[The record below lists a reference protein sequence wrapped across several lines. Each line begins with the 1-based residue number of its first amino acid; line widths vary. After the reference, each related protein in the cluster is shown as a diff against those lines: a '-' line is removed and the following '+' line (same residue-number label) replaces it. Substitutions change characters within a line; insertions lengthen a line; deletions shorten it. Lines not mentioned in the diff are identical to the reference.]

1 MKPCGPPNPCAML
14 RVLQGYV
21 YPQTLGGT
29 SVKNSVV
36 YFNRLRQRSQFN
48 ALRKVGHRIF
58 RVWMVASL
66 CAAYV
71 GVYIIATASAS
82 AFTAA
87 VFLSVALMRTVIGV
101 AGKYLA
107 NMFFDLADVERD
119 AHGALSLDV
128 SEPSPSVKE

>member
-1 MKPCGPPNPCAML
+1 M
-14 RVLQGYV
+14 
-21 YPQTLGGT
+21 
-29 SVKNSVV
+29 KNSVV
-36 YFNRLRQRSQFN
+36 YLSQLRQRSQYN
-48 ALRKVGHRIF
+48 ALRKVGHQIF
-58 RVWMVASL
+58 HVWMVASL

-87 VFLSVALMRTVIGV
+87 VFLSVALVGTVIGV

-107 NMFFDLADVERD
+107 NTLFDLADVERD

-128 SEPSPSVKE
+128 SEPSPSMKE